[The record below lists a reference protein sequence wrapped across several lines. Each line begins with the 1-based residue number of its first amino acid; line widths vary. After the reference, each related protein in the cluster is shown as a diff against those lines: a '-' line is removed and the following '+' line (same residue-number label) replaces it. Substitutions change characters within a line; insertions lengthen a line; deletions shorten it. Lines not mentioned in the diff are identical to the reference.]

1 MRHPAQAERNF
12 SYLVHGEIYHGLI
25 GYLLS
30 HLPAGE
36 YTGAP
41 IERSCMGKIEL
52 IDGYFIEI
60 DPLNFTLKQKYA
72 GKKQD
77 GADRTGFRLYG
88 YYPTLKSALKRFS
101 ELVRMD
107 EMGDAAVSLSGYVD
121 LIEKADKKVMDFL
134 ERLDVHYED
143 S

>member
-1 MRHPAQAERNF
+1 
-12 SYLVHGEIYHGLI
+12 
-25 GYLLS
+25 
-30 HLPAGE
+30 
-36 YTGAP
+36 
-41 IERSCMGKIEL
+41 MGKIEL
-52 IDGYFIEI
+52 IDGYFIDI
-60 DPLNFTLKQKYA
+60 DPLNFTLRQRYA

-77 GADRTGFRLYG
+77 GTDRTGFRLYG
-88 YYPTLKSALKRFS
+88 YYPTLKDALKRFS

-107 EMGDAAVSLSGYVD
+107 EMEDAAVSLPEYIN